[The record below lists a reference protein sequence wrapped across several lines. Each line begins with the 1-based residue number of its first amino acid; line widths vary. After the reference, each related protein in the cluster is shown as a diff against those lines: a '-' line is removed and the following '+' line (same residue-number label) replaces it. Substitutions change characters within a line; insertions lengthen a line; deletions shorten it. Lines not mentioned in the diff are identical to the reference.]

1 VKTRIFSSNLKS
13 ALVYYRQR
21 WLCSFKIRSR
31 SPGNFQKKKKKIFPP
46 VNYGPKTYSSNL
58 PQVGLITVA
67 TVRGIASVCCKKE
80 EEDFSAAEIRR
91 QEEEAKR
98 RQVEPLFTGPENL
111 GPML

>member
-1 VKTRIFSSNLKS
+1 
-13 ALVYYRQR
+13 
-21 WLCSFKIRSR
+21 
-31 SPGNFQKKKKKIFPP
+31 
-46 VNYGPKTYSSNL
+46 
-58 PQVGLITVA
+58 VA